1 MRTTVYKPLA
11 RYGTSFVSVA
21 AAALVTL
28 LLWPLVKPL
37 STPLFLAAIVITAR
51 RCGMGPGLLA
61 TVLSGLAIDFV
72 FLDPRY
78 QISGGWDDVSRVL
91 VFVAE
96 GFMLSWLVD
105 SHKKVEDAVRVSRE
119 QLRALS
125 ARLQSAAEKERAHIA
140 REIHDELGQELTGL
154 KYDVFALRGMLEDAN
169 DEQRRRATR
178 EKLNS
183 TLKSIDG
190 IIHSVRRIATELRPP
205 VLDTLGLSAAIEWQ
219 TADFEHRTGI
229 RCRFTSDPEEISLDP
244 EKTTAV
250 FRVFQESLTNVA
262 RHSGATEVDISL
274 ERRDGRLVM
283 RLRDNGKG
291 IGEGQISGADSLGI
305 LGMRERILA
314 LDGKLRI
321 EGAAGG
327 GTTVTV
333 GIPLRGDGVV
343 RASEVGRDG

>member
-11 RYGTSFVSVA
+11 RYGTGFASVA
-21 AAALVTL
+21 AAMLITL
-28 LLWPLVKPL
+28 LLWPLVRPM

-51 RCGMGPGLLA
+51 RYGKGPGLLA
-61 TVLSGLAIDFV
+61 TVLSGLAIDII

-105 SHKKVEDAVRVSRE
+105 SHKKVEDAVRASRE

-125 ARLQSAAEKERAHIA
+125 ARLQSAAEKERAYIA

-169 DEQRRRATR
+169 DRERRRATR

-219 TADFEHRTGI
+219 TADFEQRTGI

-244 EKTTAV
+244 EKATAV

-283 RLRDNGKG
+283 SLRDNGKG

-314 LDGKLRI
+314 LDGELRI

-333 GIPLRGDGVV
+333 GIPLRGDGVKQ
-343 RASEVGRDG
+343 ASEVGSDG

>member
-21 AAALVTL
+21 AATLITL

-37 STPLFLAAIVITAR
+37 STPLFLVAIVVTAR
-51 RCGMGPGLLA
+51 SCGKGPGLLA
-61 TVLSGLAIDFV
+61 TFLSGVAIDIV
-72 FLDPRY
+72 FIDPRY

-154 KYDVFALRGMLEDAN
+154 KYDVFALRGMLEGAE
-169 DEQRRRATR
+169 DEQRRATQ

-229 RCRFTSDPEEISLDP
+229 RCRFASDPEEISLEQ
-244 EKTTAV
+244 EKATAV

-314 LDGKLRI
+314 LDGELRI
-321 EGAAGG
+321 EGAAGD

-333 GIPLRGDGVV
+333 GIPLQGDGVM

>member
-1 MRTTVYKPLA
+1 MRTTAYKPLA
-11 RYGTSFVSVA
+11 RYGTGLVSVA
-21 AAALVTL
+21 AAAVVTL

-37 STPLFLAAIVITAR
+37 STPLFLVAIVVTAR
-51 RCGMGPGLLA
+51 SCGKGPGLLA
-61 TVLSGLAIDFV
+61 TVLSGVAIDFV
-72 FLDPRY
+72 FLDPQY
-78 QISGGWDDVSRVL
+78 QISGGWDDISRVL

-96 GFMLSWLVD
+96 GAMLSWFVD
-105 SHKKVEDAVRVSRE
+105 SHRQVEDAIRVSRE

-169 DEQRRRATR
+169 DGQRRRATQ

-262 RHSGATEVDISL
+262 RHSGATDVDISL
-274 ERRDGRLVM
+274 ERLDGRLVM

-291 IGEGQISGADSLGI
+291 IGEGQISGANSLGI

-314 LDGKLRI
+314 LDGELRI
-321 EGAAGG
+321 EGAVGG

-333 GIPLRGDGVV
+333 GIPLHDDGITSV
-343 RASEVGRDG
+343 AEGGRDG